1 MTTKINTYEDL
12 VQEKRRLEVLLQM
25 QKQTIRADFN
35 EIKEQLQPVRMAMS
49 AIGKV
54 TSRDPGN
61 WMMNFA
67 GNKLI
72 DLVVKKLILRKAGWL
87 TKIAVPFFLK
97 NVSSHVIA
105 DNKDKIMDKLFS
117 WVGKLSKNGNP
128 KVVQE
133 EY

>member
-12 VQEKRRLEVLLQM
+12 IQEKQRLQLLLQM
-25 QKQTIRADFN
+25 QKQWIREDID
-35 EIKEQLQPVRMAMS
+35 EIKEELQPIKVAMS
-49 AIGKV
+49 AVGKI
-54 TSRDPGN
+54 TSREPGN
-61 WMMNFA
+61 WAMNFA

-87 TKIAVPFFLK
+87 TRIAVPFFLK

-105 DNKDKIMDKLFS
+105 ENKDKILDKLFS
-117 WVGKLSKNGNP
+117 WIGKASKNGHHEM
-128 KVVQE
+128 QE

>member
-1 MTTKINTYEDL
+1 MITKINTYEDL
-12 VQEKRRLEVLLQM
+12 VQEKQRLQSLLQV
-25 QKQTIRADFN
+25 QKQIIREDI
-35 EIKEQLQPVRMAMS
+35 EDIKEELQPIKVAMS
-49 AIGKV
+49 AVGKI

-61 WMMNFA
+61 WAMNFA

-105 DNKDKIMDKLFS
+105 ENKDKILDKLFS
-117 WVGKLSKNGNP
+117 WVGKMGKNGHHEM
-128 KVVQE
+128 QE